1 MLTFSQGLIA
11 ISLKLANRLLLF
23 VDGCTYP
30 VIKKNISQQLNQ
42 MGLKFIYSE
51 KATKFWHNFQTL
63 LTKYKKSF
71 EISSNF
77 CSLVKMSSFIISWS
91 QKYWKPFLFS
101 HLSSG
106 RLLFLNIKIWNYG
119 NRLFLIGIFSN
130 QNYVLFSEA
139 EKIRR

>member
-1 MLTFSQGLIA
+1 MLTFAQGLIA

-51 KATKFWHNFQTL
+51 KATKFWHNFQ
-63 LTKYKKSF
+63 
-71 EISSNF
+71 SNF
-77 CSLVKMSSFIISWS
+77 CSLVKMNSFIISWS